1 MPGDSQE
8 GEVEEKL
15 PGGTEVAGDGGG
27 AGRGAGGGKVEGVD
41 VEGAGEAGGGECF
54 FPGAVTPAA
63 VGGEF
68 GGEEVAVEP

>member
-1 MPGDSQE
+1 M
-8 GEVEEKL
+8 EEKL
-15 PGGTEVAGDGGG
+15 PGGTEVADNGGG
-27 AGRGAGGGKVEGVD
+27 AGRSAGGGEVEGVD
-41 VEGAGEAGGGECF
+41 VEGAGEACGGDGF

>member
-1 MPGDSQE
+1 MHGDSQE

-15 PGGTEVAGDGGG
+15 PGSAEVADNGGG
-27 AGRGAGGGKVEGVD
+27 AGRSAGGGEVEGVD
-41 VEGAGEAGGGECF
+41 VEGTGEAGGVEGF

-63 VGGEF
+63 VGGDF

>member
-1 MPGDSQE
+1 MHGDSQE

-15 PGGTEVAGDGGG
+15 PGGAEVAVDRGGTGGG
-27 AGRGAGGGKVEGVD
+27 AGGGEVEGVD
-41 VEGAGEAGGGECF
+41 VEGTGEAGGVECF